1 MISRLTK
8 IQLVIFAIVTVIGGA
23 FVGGRYAQIDR
34 LLIDR
39 TYQVSAQFSDS
50 GGIFSGAQVTYRG
63 IPVGRVGKMT
73 FTENGVQARLDIEN
87 DAPDIPADVIAL
99 VANKSAIGE
108 QYIDLQP
115 KANKA
120 PYLADGSMIELVNTK
135 IPIDTTTLLIDLDRL
150 VSSVDTD
157 NLRIVV
163 SELGQ
168 AFEGTGDDLGTI
180 LDSSSEF
187 ITTAED
193 NIDVTR
199 ELIQD
204 SESVLQTQID
214 KQGQLSTFAR
224 NLALVSD
231 SLVDADP
238 DLRRLFD
245 QGTVSARNLNQLVKE
260 NTPDLTVAINNLVT
274 AGKPLSENVLGLRA
288 IFTMY
293 PYLIE
298 GSFSVV
304 EPSLVDPGE
313 FDAEFG
319 LVLTSNDPPPCT
331 YQADGNGSGYRKR
344 RPAEDITDVQ
354 FPFAADIDCK
364 VDGNTVVRQPAKTDL
379 NRTAPAASGKD
390 ALTWLLVDP
399 VTR

>member
-34 LLIDR
+34 LFIDR

-50 GGIFSGAQVTYRG
+50 GGIFAGAQVTYRG
-63 IPVGRVGKMT
+63 IPVGKVGKMT
-73 FTENGVQARLDIEN
+73 FTEYGVQARLDIEN
-87 DAPDIPADVIAL
+87 SAPDISADVTAI

-115 KANKA
+115 KSNKA
-120 PYLADGSMIELVNTK
+120 PYLADGTNIDLTNTR
-135 IPIDTTTLLIDLDRL
+135 IPIDTTTLLIDLNNL
-150 VSSVDTD
+150 VASVDID
-157 NLRIVV
+157 NLRTVV

-168 AFEGTGDDLGTI
+168 AFEGTGDDLATI

-199 ELIQD
+199 SLIQG
-204 SESVLQTQID
+204 SETVLQTQID
-214 KQGQLSTFAR
+214 KQGQLSTFAK

-231 SLVDADP
+231 TLVEADP
-238 DLRRLFD
+238 DLRRLLD
-245 QGTVSARNLNQLVKE
+245 DGTVSARNVNQLVAE
-260 NTPDLTVAINNLVT
+260 NSQDLTVAINNLVT
-274 AGKPLSENVLGLRA
+274 VGKPLKENVLGLRA
-288 IFTMY
+288 IFTLY

-298 GSFSVV
+298 GSYSALS
-304 EPSLVDPGE
+304 PSTVDPGE
-313 FDAEFG
+313 YDAEFG
-319 LVLTSNDPPPCT
+319 LVLDALTNPPCT
-331 YQADGNGSGYRKR
+331 EGYRER
-344 RPAEDITDVQ
+344 RPAADITDVQ
-354 FPFAADIDCK
+354 FPFTPGIDCTA
-364 VDGNTVVRQPAKTDL
+364 DGNTIVRQPAKTDL

-399 VTR
+399 VTQ